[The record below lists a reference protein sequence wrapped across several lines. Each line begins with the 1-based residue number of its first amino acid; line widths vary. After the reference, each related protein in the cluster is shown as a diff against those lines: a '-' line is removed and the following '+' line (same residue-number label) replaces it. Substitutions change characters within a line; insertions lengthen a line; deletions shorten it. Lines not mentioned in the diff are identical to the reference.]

1 MAKRDYYEILGV
13 SRNADDDEIKRAY
26 RKLAMQYHPDRNP
39 DDSEAE
45 VRFKEINEA
54 YAVLK
59 DSDSRATYDRFG
71 HAAFEQ
77 GGGGRPGGGGG
88 PGGFGFEGFAD
99 IFDEM
104 FGDMMGGG
112 RRGGG
117 APHGADLRFNLEI
130 SLEDAFNG
138 KDTQINVPTWVICDS
153 CDGSGAQP
161 GSKPVACPTCDSR
174 GRVRMQQGFFTIERA
189 CPSCHGQ
196 GKVIEDPCNDCEGVG
211 RQHKEKTLQLNIP
224 SGVEDGTR
232 IRLANEGEAGLRGA
246 PPGDLYIFLSIKPHR
261 FFQREGANLFCR
273 VPVPMTTA
281 ALGGEIEVPTMNGG
295 RAKLNIPAGSQSGTQ
310 FRMKGKGMPVLRS
323 NAKGDLYIQV
333 SVEVPVNLT
342 KRQRE
347 LLEEFR
353 EESGDDNDTHHP
365 ESHGFF
371 SRVKEFF
378 EDLRD

>member
-13 SRNADDDEIKRAY
+13 SRDAGDDEIKKAY
-26 RKLAMQYHPDRNP
+26 RKLAMKYHPDRNP
-39 DDSEAE
+39 GDSDAEVKFKEASEAYE
-45 VRFKEINEA
+45 
-54 YAVLK
+54 VLK
-59 DSDSRATYDRFG
+59 DADSRATYDRFG

-77 GGGGRPGGGGG
+77 GGGRRPGGGGG
-88 PGGFGFEGFAD
+88 FGGFEGFAD

-117 APHGADLRFNLEI
+117 APHGADLRYDLEI
-130 SLEDAFNG
+130 TLEDAFNG
-138 KDTQINVPTWVICDS
+138 KDTQIHIPTWIS
-153 CDGSGAQP
+153 CETCEGSGAQP
-161 GSKPVACPTCDSR
+161 GSKPVTCPTCGSR

-196 GKVIEDPCNDCEGVG
+196 GKVIEDPCDDCDGVG
-211 RQHKEKTLQLNIP
+211 RQQQEKTLQVNIP
-224 SGVEDGTR
+224 AGVEDGTR

-246 PPGDLYIFLSIKPHR
+246 PPGDLYIFLSLKPHR
-261 FFQREGANLFCR
+261 FFQRDGANLFCR
-273 VPVPMTTA
+273 VPIPMTTS

-295 RAKLNIPAGSQSGTQ
+295 RAKLTVPAGTQSGTQ

-353 EESGDDNDTHHP
+353 EESGEDSDRHHP